1 MSVIILHGEF
11 LKDMRAM
18 PSGDR
23 RLVLCGGMSTT
34 MTAANPVCL
43 GVGGEEKEMSQGR
56 QKYHCV
62 TRVQRP
68 VRFPM
73 TSHVQELLVIGVKGV
88 SKENAASFFWR
99 SLGQNYRG
107 TACTLE
113 SYVW

>member
-1 MSVIILHGEF
+1 
-11 LKDMRAM
+11 
-18 PSGDR
+18 
-23 RLVLCGGMSTT
+23 